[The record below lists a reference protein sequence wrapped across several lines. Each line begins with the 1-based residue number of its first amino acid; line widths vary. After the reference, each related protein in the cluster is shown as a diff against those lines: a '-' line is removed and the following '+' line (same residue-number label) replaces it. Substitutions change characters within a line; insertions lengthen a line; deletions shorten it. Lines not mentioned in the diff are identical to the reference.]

1 MSAAAFACAH
11 CGRPGISVIAK
22 LVTSAATLTGWGA
35 PCRFCG
41 QRSRIS
47 HRAAMLQF
55 YIFLAA
61 FGTIPWLLEGREQ
74 YLAGYLAA
82 GAIVAVGFFAPMKKD
97 LLS

>member
-1 MSAAAFACAH
+1 VSAAAFACAH

-22 LVTSAATLTGWGA
+22 LVTSAATLSGWGA

-47 HRAAMLQF
+47 SAAARAQF
-55 YIFLAA
+55 VIFLCAMA
-61 FGTIPWLLEGREQ
+61 SVPWLDGRTQ
-74 YLAGYLAA
+74 LLAAYAA
-82 GAIVAVGFFAPMKKD
+82 GAAILAVGFFAPMKKD